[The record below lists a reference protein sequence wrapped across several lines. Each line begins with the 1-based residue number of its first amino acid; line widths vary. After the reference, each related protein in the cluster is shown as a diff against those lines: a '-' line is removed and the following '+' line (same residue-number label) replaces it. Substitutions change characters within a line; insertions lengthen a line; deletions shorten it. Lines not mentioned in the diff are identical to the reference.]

1 MKSFI
6 LAIFLLLSVSLFVFV
21 NAGKTVCRIDEILRI
36 ANKLPKTEESFLS
49 ADDISNDVFHL
60 IDLWNQ
66 EFPKIARTAGY
77 ANTNRCDQAIG
88 ALAVHFQN
96 RNGNEFAVTL
106 SEFCDGLY
114 RLRTLEG
121 ISWEGLF

>member
-114 RLRTLEG
+114 RLRMLEG
-121 ISWEGLF
+121 INWEGIF

>member
-1 MKSFI
+1 MKSFL
-6 LAIFLLLSVSLFVFV
+6 LAILLLSIVSLFVLS
-21 NAGKTVCRIDEILRI
+21 NARKTVLRIDEMLSITT
-36 ANKLPKTEESFLS
+36 ALPKTEEAFSS
-49 ADDISNDVFHL
+49 AEDIDNDIFTL
-60 IDLWNQ
+60 IDLWDQ

>member
-6 LAIFLLLSVSLFVFV
+6 LAIFLLLTVSLFVFV
-21 NAGKTVCRIDEILRI
+21 NAGKTLTRIDEMLHI
-36 ANKLPKTEESFLS
+36 ANSLPKTEDAFLS
-49 ADDISNDVFHL
+49 AADIRDEVSALV
-60 IDLWNQ
+60 DLWNR
-66 EFPKIARTAGY
+66 EYPKIVRTAGY

-96 RNGNEFAVTL
+96 HNGAEFAVSL
-106 SEFCDGLY
+106 AEFCDGLY

-121 ISWEGLF
+121 VSREGLF